1 MINLNI
7 KERLLMATILPKE
20 SDIKTMTICKDI
32 AAKTDLTQSEFEEIG
47 FTTEGGAYSWSKN
60 IDKQIEFTEAE
71 IQVVKEALKK
81 LDDEK
86 KITRDALDIYYKFN
100 GIIKNTAI

>member
-1 MINLNI
+1 MINLNV

-32 AAKTDLTQSEFEEIG
+32 SAKTDLTQTEFEEIG
-47 FTTEGGAYSWSKN
+47 FNNEGGGYSWSKN
-60 IDKQIEFTEAE
+60 IDKTIDFTEAE
-71 IQVVKEALKK
+71 IQVVKVALKK
-81 LDDEK
+81 LDEEK

-100 GIIKNTAI
+100 GIIKNATI